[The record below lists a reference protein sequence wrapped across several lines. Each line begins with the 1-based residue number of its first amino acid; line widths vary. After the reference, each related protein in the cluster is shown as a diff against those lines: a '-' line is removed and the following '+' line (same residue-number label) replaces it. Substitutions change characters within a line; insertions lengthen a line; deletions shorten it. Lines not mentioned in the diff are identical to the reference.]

1 MEEHMN
7 IFLLLWALTGGGL
20 SVAVMMHFWLPDPPP
35 PNVFTRFLSVLVAGV
50 VGGLASG
57 SLVHGSLAASDPMPG
72 LVASAAGGLVLSGI
86 VAALG
91 AGRGVANR

>member
-35 PNVFTRFLSVLVAGV
+35 PNVFNRFISVVVAGA
-50 VGGLASG
+50 VGGLVG
-57 SLVHGSLAASDPMPG
+57 GYLVHGGLAASDPMPG
-72 LVASAAGGLVLSGI
+72 IVAAAGGGLILSGI
-86 VAALG
+86 AAALG
-91 AGRGVANR
+91 ARGGANR